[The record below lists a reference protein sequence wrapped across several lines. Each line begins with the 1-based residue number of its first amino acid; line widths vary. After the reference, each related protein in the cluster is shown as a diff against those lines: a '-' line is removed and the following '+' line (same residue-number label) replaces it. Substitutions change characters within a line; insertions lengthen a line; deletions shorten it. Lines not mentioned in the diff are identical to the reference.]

1 MSRSVSTPSGAAV
14 IVFAHVESSY
24 YCRTCS
30 DGGEDE
36 TYADD
41 YDTCERCKAAGRDAR
56 IEFDDDATQWNWDD
70 CVSNLGSSLTAR
82 YPSFEKCDTW
92 LGREDHGI
100 LSNRHA
106 TVTVSE
112 YCGLVAVCIV
122 PIPHGYHSSDSR
134 SPALHWCEQIEPG
147 FRKVVGEV
155 FGGTLCKVATASN
168 GEAFFEQ
175 VQA

>member
-14 IVFAHVESSY
+14 VVFAAMDTTASH
-24 YCRTCS
+24 
-30 DGGEDE
+30 DE
-36 TYADD
+36 QGQ
-41 YDTCERCKAAGRDAR
+41 YDEEGMQFEWDNCIDNLRD
-56 IEFDDDATQWNWDD
+56 
-70 CVSNLGSSLTAR
+70 SLTAR
-82 YPSFEKCDTW
+82 YPSLSKCDRW

-112 YCGLVAVCIV
+112 YCGLVAVCLV
-122 PIPHGYHSSDSR
+122 PTDEPMAG
-134 SPALHWCEQIEPG
+134 HWCEQIEPG

-155 FGGTLCKVATASN
+155 FGGTLRKVATASN

-175 VQA
+175 VAA

>member
-56 IEFDDDATQWNWDD
+56 IEFDDDATQWNWDFYMGELRD
-70 CVSNLGSSLTAR
+70 RLTAR
-82 YPSFEKCDTW
+82 YPSLSKSDRW
-92 LGREDHGI
+92 AGREDRVI
-100 LSNRHA
+100 LANYRA
-106 TVTVSE
+106 DITVSE
-112 YCGLVAVCIV
+112 YCGLVAVCLV
-122 PIPHGYHSSDSR
+122 PADSDYVV
-134 SPALHWCEQIEPG
+134 PDIATHWCEQIEQG
-147 FRKVVGEV
+147 FRKVVAEV
-155 FGGTLCKVATASN
+155 FGCTLRKIATASN